1 MGDNRKKILAMSK
14 KAEVTTDAEKAA
26 LLLQTGEW
34 VAVNAAFRGDEIEW
48 CLIKIR

>member
-1 MGDNRKKILAMSK
+1 MGDNRKKILAMGK
-14 KAEVTTDAEKAA
+14 KTEVTADAEKTA

-34 VAVNAAFRGDEIEW
+34 VAVNAAFREDGIEW